1 MNSLGKQAVS
11 PGSIEIIT
19 LSFLVYVFK
28 THKNFSLHFFLKMD
42 KYSTLL
48 KINLSKALYI
58 YEKKIT
64 LDIIIIIII
73 IFIINHS

>member
-28 THKNFSLHFFLKMD
+28 THKNFSLHFFFKMH

-58 YEKKIT
+58 YEKFIT
-64 LDIIIIIII
+64 LDIIIII

>member
-1 MNSLGKQAVS
+1 
-11 PGSIEIIT
+11 
-19 LSFLVYVFK
+19 
-28 THKNFSLHFFLKMD
+28 MD